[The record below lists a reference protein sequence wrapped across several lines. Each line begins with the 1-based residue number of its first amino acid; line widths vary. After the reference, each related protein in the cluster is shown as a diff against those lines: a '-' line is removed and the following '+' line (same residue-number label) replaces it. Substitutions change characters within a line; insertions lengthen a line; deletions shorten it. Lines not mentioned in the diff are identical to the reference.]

1 VRRFAVVLVAVML
14 VVAGCGSG
22 ASTPVTSAGSGAGA
36 GGGAGDLACPE
47 KSVADQTAITPER
60 SNLLIGFSERNAELC
75 ADELGWAFRV
85 GMRDGESYP
94 LTADYSLQR
103 VTVVVQDDIVIE
115 VAVG

>member
-1 VRRFAVVLVAVML
+1 MRRFALALVAVMS

-22 ASTPVTSAGSGAGA
+22 ASTPVTSAGS
-36 GGGAGDLACPE
+36 GAGDLACPE

>member
-1 VRRFAVVLVAVML
+1 VLVAVML

-36 GGGAGDLACPE
+36 GGGAGGGAGDLVCPE

>member
-1 VRRFAVVLVAVML
+1 MRRFSVALAAVML

-22 ASTPVTSAGSGAGA
+22 ASTPVTSTGA
-36 GGGAGDLACPE
+36 GGGAGDLVCPE

-60 SNLLIGFSERNAELC
+60 ANLLIGFSERNAEFC
-75 ADELGWAFRV
+75 ALQLGWAFRV

-103 VTVVVQDDIVIE
+103 VTVVVQDDIVTE

>member
-1 VRRFAVVLVAVML
+1 ML

-36 GGGAGDLACPE
+36 GGGAGDLVCPE